1 MKKSKIGFVGLLVAG
16 IVAAFFVIN
25 LNETAETGK
34 KIDQEEEGKN
44 IGEIERVE
52 EKLNTSDEL
61 KVGLQVT
68 MAQVSP
74 DGSSV
79 FGGIG
84 PPGKTVIL
92 FNGDI
97 IIAETTINKNGD
109 WVAIPEKQFESG
121 SHFIQLGIKPEHGES
136 ETERLSLRVVSEKA
150 ERGLTEADNTENLP
164 LTPETTNMGD
174 SSKILDTMISDL
186 AVVIDIEENKEEKPF
201 VVFVPKSDSS
211 IPVVVQSPDVMA
223 DKQETIT
230 SADDSDIGRL
240 RSVAS
245 ALDKAD
251 KISSLSNENEFIQI
265 RSLSW
270 EDKSKLRL
278 SGFAGGGNSMRAYF
292 DNQFIASIKW
302 NVSERDDKVHR
313 WSMVTRA
320 LMQPDKPYNLR
331 AELLGED
338 ESVVQVTEI
347 EISAESLE
355 IGSDGSD
362 MLVIHK
368 GDALWRIAYRAYGQG
383 VRYVDIFKRN
393 NNRINNPDLI
403 YPNQIFAIPD

>member
-1 MKKSKIGFVGLLVAG
+1 MKILVK
-16 IVAAFFVIN
+16 
-25 LNETAETGK
+25 LKELK
-34 KIDQEEEGKN
+34 K
-44 IGEIERVE
+44 
-52 EKLNTSDEL
+52 KLNTLDEL

-211 IPVVVQSPDVMA
+211 IPVVVQSPEVNA
-223 DKQETIT
+223 DKKETIT
-230 SADDSDIGRL
+230 SEDDSDIGRL

-245 ALDKAD
+245 VLDKAD

-302 NVSERDDKVHR
+302 NVSERDNKVHR

-320 LMQPDKPYNLR
+320 LMQPDKAYNLR
-331 AELLGED
+331 AELLDED
-338 ESVVQVTEI
+338 ESVMQVTEI

-368 GDALWRIAYRAYGQG
+368 EMPYG
-383 VRYVDIFKRN
+383 VL
-393 NNRINNPDLI
+393 LI
-403 YPNQIFAIPD
+403 EPMDRVFAMSIYLNAIIIV

>member
-1 MKKSKIGFVGLLVAG
+1 MKNSKIGFIGLLVAG

-34 KIDQEEEGKN
+34 KIEQEEAREN

-52 EKLNTSDEL
+52 EKLNTSEEL

-109 WVAIPEKQFESG
+109 WVASPEKQFESG

-136 ETERLSLRVVSEKA
+136 GTERLSLRVVSEKA

-164 LTPETTNMGD
+164 LTPETTNMGG
-174 SSKILDTMISDL
+174 SSKILDTTISDL

-211 IPVVVQSPDVMA
+211 IPVVVQSPEVNA
-223 DKQETIT
+223 DNKNTIT
-230 SADDSDIGRL
+230 SEDDSDIGRL

-245 ALDKAD
+245 VLDKAD

-302 NVSERDDKVHR
+302 NVSEKDDKVHR

-320 LMQPDKPYNLR
+320 SMQPDKPYNLR
-331 AELLGED
+331 AELLGES

>member
-1 MKKSKIGFVGLLVAG
+1 
-16 IVAAFFVIN
+16 
-25 LNETAETGK
+25 
-34 KIDQEEEGKN
+34 
-44 IGEIERVE
+44 
-52 EKLNTSDEL
+52 
-61 KVGLQVT
+61 
-68 MAQVSP
+68 
-74 DGSSV
+74 
-79 FGGIG
+79 
-84 PPGKTVIL
+84 
-92 FNGDI
+92 
-97 IIAETTINKNGD
+97 
-109 WVAIPEKQFESG
+109 
-121 SHFIQLGIKPEHGES
+121 
-136 ETERLSLRVVSEKA
+136 
-150 ERGLTEADNTENLP
+150 
-164 LTPETTNMGD
+164 
-174 SSKILDTMISDL
+174 
-186 AVVIDIEENKEEKPF
+186 
-201 VVFVPKSDSS
+201 
-211 IPVVVQSPDVMA
+211 MA
-223 DKQETIT
+223 DKKETIT
-230 SADDSDIGRL
+230 SADESDIGRL

-245 ALDKAD
+245 VLDKAD

>member
-1 MKKSKIGFVGLLVAG
+1 MKNSKIGFIGLLVAG

-34 KIDQEEEGKN
+34 MISQEEAGEN
-44 IGEIERVE
+44 IGDTERVE

-79 FGGIG
+79 FGGVG

-109 WVAIPEKQFESG
+109 WVAVPEKPFESG

-150 ERGLTEADNTENLP
+150 KRGLKEADNAENLP

-174 SSKILDTMISDL
+174 SSKILDTVISDL

-211 IPVVVQSPDVMA
+211 IPVVVQSPEVNT
-223 DKQETIT
+223 DKKETIT
-230 SADDSDIGRL
+230 SEDNSDIRRL

-245 ALDKAD
+245 VLDKAD

-302 NVSERDDKVHR
+302 NVSEKDNKVHR

-320 LMQPDKPYNLR
+320 SMQPDEAYNLR
-331 AELLGED
+331 AELLDED
-338 ESVVQVTEI
+338 ESVMQVTQI

>member
-1 MKKSKIGFVGLLVAG
+1 MKNSKFGFIVLLVAG
-16 IVAAFFVIN
+16 IVAAFFVIK
-25 LNETAETGK
+25 LNENAETGRK
-34 KIDQEEEGKN
+34 FDQEEAGKN
-44 IGEIERVE
+44 ISEIERVE
-52 EKLNTSDEL
+52 EKPNTLEEL

-109 WVAIPEKQFESG
+109 WVAIPETQFESG
-121 SHFIQLGIKPEHGES
+121 SHFIQLGIKPEDGES

-150 ERGLTEADNTENLP
+150 ESSLKEVDNTENLP
-164 LTPETTNMGD
+164 LTPETTNMGS
-174 SSKILDTMISDL
+174 SSKILDTTISDL

-211 IPVVVQSPDVMA
+211 IPVVVQSPEVNA
-223 DKQETIT
+223 DNKKTLT
-230 SADDSDIGRL
+230 SKDDSDIGRL

-245 ALDKAD
+245 VLDKAD

-302 NVSERDDKVHR
+302 NVSEKDNKVHR

-320 LMQPDKPYNLR
+320 SLQPNKAYNLR
-331 AELLGED
+331 ADLLDED
-338 ESVVQVTEI
+338 DSVMQVTEI
-347 EISAESLE
+347 KISAESLE